1 MGAIGTALL
10 TQLGATGVNELG
22 KQAGYAIGNL
32 TGYNDAIANDQLE
45 QQKKLTDIQKNA
57 NFETMDKSQEMQMD
71 FFNHTFGMQSKYDS
85 AEEQVKRLK
94 EAGLNPALMYSGGNA
109 GGAGGTTGGAQGM
122 AVSSGHAS
130 DESARKANDMQ
141 SQGMALQLAKLA
153 SEVEV
158 NKSVAEVNKANAGL
172 SGAKTTTEEQQRQSL
187 VEKLTQEGIGKYLE
201 NVSEHWKITGEK
213 ESGLDYNGS
222 GKGLNAVMSE
232 KGFIGQEAVN
242 LITKGLAD
250 IGNTNAQALLTNNKA
265 QGYFQELVNETA
277 KANAAGI
284 QAAAMKLAN
293 EWNTGEFTNWKTWAD
308 LGVQATQ
315 VVGGVVTKGI
325 TAGKPAG
332 AKVTHQYGDTHVY
345 K

>member
-57 NFETMDKSQEMQMD
+57 NFETMDKSQEMQKD
-71 FFNHTFGMQSKYDS
+71 FFEHTFGIQSKYDS

-122 AVSSGHAS
+122 AISGGHAS

-141 SQGMALQLAKLA
+141 NQGMALQLAKLA
-153 SEVEV
+153 SEIEV

-172 SGAKTTTEEQQRQSL
+172 SGARTTTEESQRKLVIENLRQQGI
-187 VEKLTQEGIGKYLE
+187 EKWLNNELTQFGM
-201 NVSEHWKITGEK
+201 TGT
-213 ESGLDYNGS
+213 ESGSIRNS
-222 GKGLNAVMSE
+222 VLNWYTSV
-232 KGFIGQEAVN
+232 
-242 LITKGLAD
+242 
-250 IGNTNAQALLTNNKA
+250 GNDSMQFKEMNSALLKTIAETENIEINTK
-265 QGYFQELVNETA
+265 LVNEKVNGYLQELANGTEQ
-277 KANAAGI
+277 ANASMI
-284 QAAAMKLAN
+284 NAAANKLQA
-293 EWNTGEFTNWKTWAD
+293 EFNTGTDVNWKNIGEVLIRL
-308 LGVQATQ
+308 LGVLRR
-315 VVGGVVTKGI
+315 
-325 TAGKPAG
+325 
-332 AKVTHQYGDTHVY
+332 
-345 K
+345 

>member
-172 SGAKTTTEEQQRQSL
+172 SGARTTTEESQRKLVMENLRQQGI
-187 VEKLTQEGIGKYLE
+187 EKWLNNELTQFGLTGTESGSIRNSVLNWYTSVGNDSMQFKEMNSALLKTIAETE
-201 NVSEHWKITGEK
+201 NVEINTKLINEK
-213 ESGLDYNGS
+213 VNGY
-222 GKGLNAVMSE
+222 L
-232 KGFIGQEAVN
+232 
-242 LITKGLAD
+242 
-250 IGNTNAQALLTNNKA
+250 
-265 QGYFQELVNETA
+265 QELANGTEQ
-277 KANAAGI
+277 ANASMI
-284 QAAAMKLAN
+284 NAAANKLQA
-293 EWNTGEFTNWKTWAD
+293 EFNTGTDVNWKNIGEVLIRL
-308 LGVQATQ
+308 LGVLRR
-315 VVGGVVTKGI
+315 
-325 TAGKPAG
+325 
-332 AKVTHQYGDTHVY
+332 
-345 K
+345 